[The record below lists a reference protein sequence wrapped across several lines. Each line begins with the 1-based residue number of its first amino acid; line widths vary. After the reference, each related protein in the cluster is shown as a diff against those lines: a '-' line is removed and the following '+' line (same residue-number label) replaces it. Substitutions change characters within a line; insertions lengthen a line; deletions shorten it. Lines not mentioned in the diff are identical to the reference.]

1 MDRREA
7 DINVYRFTDGV
18 LRMTGGTG
26 KFIGCAFFCL
36 AELSSGQVLAE
47 PALDRST
54 ALQRTLTVTTI
65 ADAGPGSLRSALLE
79 ASQSSLPHRIV
90 FGAADGPFNT
100 PQVIELSAPLPRV
113 TGTVDIDG
121 FISGLL
127 WKAYGVTVS
136 GAGKYRVLE
145 VAPGGNLSV
154 KGITIRDGQADA
166 GAGIFNQGHL
176 VAEGITLLLNQADD
190 AGGAIANQDGT
201 VFLINSTAVSNRAKR
216 GGAVANLAGELRV
229 TNVTLDGNEAA
240 TGSGIFSLGQLTL
253 ANSILTGADEQCV
266 NSGPLTKESTHNL
279 FTTGTGCGEPLITT
293 DPLFQALNHYN
304 GPTQTLPISGASQ
317 ARNLGD
323 NNAAVDAAGNPLK
336 WDQRGNG
343 DPRFAGGYVDIG
355 AFEHQSQLASEFI
368 VDTLVDT
375 GLRGC
380 TKTGIANC
388 PLRAAVELSIA
399 GRHMVPIRFLPG
411 IFTEPQVLEL
421 TTIPVGSD
429 LRELVFDGVN
439 SDGITIVVPQA
450 VPWHGTNGVTIEVD
464 TSVTKSV
471 P

>member
-1 MDRREA
+1 
-7 DINVYRFTDGV
+7 
-18 LRMTGGTG
+18 MTGGTS

-36 AELSSGQVLAE
+36 AGLSPAQVRAE
-47 PALDRST
+47 PALDRS
-54 ALQRTLTVTTI
+54 AVLQRTLTVTTI
-65 ADAGPGSLRSALLE
+65 ADAGPGSLRSALQE
-79 ASQSSLPHRIV
+79 ASQSSQPHKIV
-90 FGAADGPFNT
+90 FGTADGPFNT
-100 PQVIELSAPLPRV
+100 PRVIELSAPLPRV

-136 GAGKYRVLE
+136 GTGKYRVLE
-145 VAPGGNLSV
+145 VAPGGKLSV
-154 KGITIRDGQADA
+154 KGITIRDGQAEA
-166 GAGIFNQGHL
+166 GAGIFNQGRL
-176 VAEGITLLLNQADD
+176 VAEGITLLFNQADD
-190 AGGAIANQDGT
+190 AGGAIANQNGT

-229 TNVTLDGNEAA
+229 TNVTLDGNEAT

-253 ANSILTGADEQCV
+253 ANTILTGADEQCV

-279 FTTGTGCGEPLITT
+279 FTTGTGCGEPFITT

-304 GPTQTLPISGASQ
+304 GPTPTLPISGASK

-323 NNAAVDAAGNPLK
+323 NNAAVDADGNPLK

-399 GRHMVPIRFLPG
+399 GRHMVPIRFHSG

-421 TTIPVGSD
+421 TTIPVGAD
-429 LRELVFDGVN
+429 LRELVFDGAN
-439 SDGITIVVPQA
+439 SDGITIIVPQA